1 MHDVFKALNAG
12 TEEDNS
18 GFGSSHHQHRE
29 SPDGFLD
36 DDFKSPRRRL
46 NVDNQ
51 FASVPSLLSRSASKR
66 CQTPS
71 RRQSSLSRSLSHRS
85 VDASLTSSGS
95 RRSVDGGPSSLSK
108 SASRNA
114 ETAGGGGFPSSLSRT
129 ASRRSVDAASF
140 ASMLSRSAS
149 RRSTTPIMYS
159 NSTGVMKPPAVEKK
173 LECTLEELCFGTVR
187 KIAITRHVLLDSGFV
202 FFSYLPILLFFRL
215 MEEEEEVLTIKVKP
229 GWKIGT
235 KITFEGMGD
244 EMPGM
249 QPADVIFEIAEK
261 RHPLFRRE
269 GDDLELAIEIPLVQA
284 LTGSSFD
291 IPLLGGEKM
300 HLKIDDVI
308 SPGYE
313 KIIAGQ
319 GMPIS
324 KEEGRRG
331 NLKITFL
338 VEFPMDLTCNQRKD
352 AYNILKDC
360 FD

>member
-1 MHDVFKALNAG
+1 MESMLGQWVFYVNLSRKKYALPGRRDLLLILDAVNAG
-12 TEEDNS
+12 REEDNS
-18 GFGSSHHQHRE
+18 GFGSSYHFHRE
-29 SPDGFLD
+29 SSDGFLD
-36 DDFKSPRRRL
+36 EDLKTPRRRR
-46 NVDNQ
+46 NVDDQ

-66 CQTPS
+66 SQTPS

-85 VDASLTSSGS
+85 VDASLTSPGS
-95 RRSVDGGPSSLSK
+95 RRSVDGGPSLLPK

-114 ETAGGGGFPSSLSRT
+114 EATGGGGGGFPSSLSR
-129 ASRRSVDAASF
+129 
-140 ASMLSRSAS
+140 SAS
-149 RRSTTPIMYS
+149 RSTTPIMYS

-173 LECTLEELCFGTVR
+173 LECTLEELCSGTVR
-187 KIAITRHVLLDSGFV
+187 KITITRHVLLDSGLV
-202 FFSYLPILLFFRL
+202 D
-215 MEEEEEVLTIKVKP
+215 EEEEVLTIKVKP
-229 GWKIGT
+229 GWKVGT

-244 EMPGM
+244 EKPGM

-300 HLKIDDVI
+300 HLKIDDI
-308 SPGYE
+308 ITPGYK

-319 GMPIS
+319 GMPLP
-324 KEEGRRG
+324 KDQERRG

-338 VEFPMDLTCNQRKD
+338 VEFPTDLTDKQRKD

-360 FD
+360 CD